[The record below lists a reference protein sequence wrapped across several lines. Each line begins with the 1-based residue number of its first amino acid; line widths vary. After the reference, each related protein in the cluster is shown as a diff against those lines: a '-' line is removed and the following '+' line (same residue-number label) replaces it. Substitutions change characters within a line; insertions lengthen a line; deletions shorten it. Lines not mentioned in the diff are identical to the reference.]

1 MNQPYLESG
10 EKSQS
15 YVFLDNS
22 NKPVDHYEQ
31 IVYNLQASHKHLFID
46 TYNNAPIHLGNN

>member
-1 MNQPYLESG
+1 MEESELYLDD
-10 EKSQS
+10 
-15 YVFLDNS
+15 L

-31 IVYNLQASHKHLFID
+31 IVYNLQACHKHLFID